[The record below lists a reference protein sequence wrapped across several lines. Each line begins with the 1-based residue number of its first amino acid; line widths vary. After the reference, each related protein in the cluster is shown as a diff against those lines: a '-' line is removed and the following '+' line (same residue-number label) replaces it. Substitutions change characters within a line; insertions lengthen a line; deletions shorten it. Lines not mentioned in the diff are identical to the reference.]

1 MEIQPDKRVLLEIV
15 TTKMP
20 YGKYA
25 GWYVSDI
32 PVHYLV
38 WCKQKQAFPK
48 GRLGELMQNV
58 LEIKSNDL
66 GYILQEIKGWRS

>member
-1 MEIQPDKRVLLEIV
+1 MELQPDKRVLLEIV

-25 GWYVSDI
+25 GCYVSDI

-38 WCKQKQAFPK
+38 WCKQKEAFPK

-58 LEIKSNDL
+58 LEIKSNNL
-66 GYILQEIKGWRS
+66 GYILQEIKSWRT